1 MHIQALLLDTP
12 AFNYQLHWSFL
23 PCALRARNTAIRSL
37 LLLLLLQTNSFAA
50 ALLLL
55 FLC

>member
-37 LLLLLLQTNSFAA
+37 LLLQTNSFAA